1 MKLMVVFGTRP
12 EVIKLAPVVAEA
24 RRRAKDIELVVCS
37 TGQHKEMLAQA
48 LAVFDLHPD
57 VDLQLMLPN
66 QTLAGLTTRLLD
78 ALTAT
83 ISQNRPDVVVVQGD
97 TTSAFVGALAAFY
110 QQVPVAHV
118 EAGLRTGDLSS
129 PFPEELNR
137 VLVGHMARW
146 HFPPTAPASAN
157 LLAEGVPPDR
167 VLVTGNTVV
176 DAIRMM
182 RECWATGA
190 HALPANPFPH
200 LPGRSLVLVT
210 VHRRENHGDALL
222 QICAALKTL
231 CARHPELGF
240 VFPVHLNPNVRDVVM
255 AELGHIDN
263 MKLIA
268 PVDFDTNL
276 YFQSQSRLVI
286 TDSGGIQ
293 EEAPTFAVPTV
304 VMREHTERS
313 EGISAGFAT
322 LAGTQTAAIVDTAE
336 RYLADT
342 TLQARLAMTPNPY
355 GDGQASRRI
364 INAILG
370 EPAEP
375 FEPFKPSPAGRP

>member
-12 EVIKLAPVVAEA
+12 EVIKLAPVAAEA

-48 LAVFDLHPD
+48 LSVFDLRPD
-57 VDLQLMLPN
+57 VDLQLMQPN
-66 QTLAGLTTRLLD
+66 QTLAGLTSRLLD

-83 ISQNRPDVVVVQGD
+83 INHHQPDAVVVQGD
-97 TTSAFVGALAAFY
+97 TTSAFVGALASFY
-110 QQVPVAHV
+110 QQVPLAHV
-118 EAGLRTGDLSS
+118 EAGLRTGDLAS

-137 VLVGHMARW
+137 VLVGRMARW
-146 HFPPTAPASAN
+146 HFPPTAPSAAN
-157 LLAEGVPPDR
+157 LLAEGVLPAH

-176 DAIRMM
+176 DAIRMV
-182 RECWATGA
+182 RERWATGA
-190 HALPANPFPH
+190 QLLPVHPFP
-200 LPGRSLVLVT
+200 GRLLVLVT
-210 VHRRENHGDALL
+210 THRRENHGDTLL
-222 QICAALKTL
+222 QICAALKIL

-240 VFPVHLNPNVRDVVM
+240 VFPVHLNPKVHDVVM
-255 AELGHIDN
+255 AKLGNINN

-268 PVDFDTNL
+268 PVDFDINL

-304 VMREHTERS
+304 VMREHTERG

-322 LAGTQTAAIVDTAE
+322 LAGTQTAAIVEAAE

-342 TLQARLAMTPNPY
+342 TLQTRLANTPNPY

-364 INAILG
+364 ISAILG

-375 FEPFKPSPAGRP
+375 FSA